1 VTVNAR
7 AHRGSLFVISA
18 PSGTGK
24 TSLVLK
30 LLERV
35 EGLRFSVSYTTRP
48 MRAGERDA
56 VDYHFV
62 DDRRFTE
69 MVAEGAFLEH
79 AEVFGRRYGTGR
91 DATVAAL
98 DAGTDLVLEI
108 DVQGAAQIR
117 ASGLGTVSVFVVP
130 PSYAELVRRLR
141 RRGSDDDAQIARR
154 LETSRLE
161 AGEYRYYD
169 YVVVNDEFDRALDDL
184 AALVRAERLR
194 RERRVAEIEAILE
207 TFPGPGADGA

>member
-1 VTVNAR
+1 M
-7 AHRGSLFVISA
+7 ISA

-48 MRAGERDA
+48 MRAGERDGI
-56 VDYHFV
+56 DYHFV

>member
-1 VTVNAR
+1 
-7 AHRGSLFVISA
+7 VISA

-48 MRAGERDA
+48 MRAGERDGI
-56 VDYHFV
+56 DYHFV

>member
-1 VTVNAR
+1 M
-7 AHRGSLFVISA
+7 ISA

-48 MRAGERDA
+48 MRAGERDGI
-56 VDYHFV
+56 DYHFV

-184 AALVRAERLR
+184 AALVCAERLR

>member
-1 VTVNAR
+1 M
-7 AHRGSLFVISA
+7 ISA

-48 MRAGERDA
+48 MRVGERDG

-69 MVAEGAFLEH
+69 MVEAGAFLEH

-130 PSYAELVRRLR
+130 PSYAELVQRLR

-154 LETSRLE
+154 LERSRLE

-169 YVVVNDEFDRALDDL
+169 YVVVNDEFDRTLDDL

-194 RERRVAEIEAILE
+194 RERRATEIEAILK

>member
-1 VTVNAR
+1 
-7 AHRGSLFVISA
+7 VISA

-48 MRAGERDA
+48 MRAGERDGI
-56 VDYHFV
+56 DYHFV

-184 AALVRAERLR
+184 AALVCAERLR

>member
-1 VTVNAR
+1 
-7 AHRGSLFVISA
+7 VISA

-48 MRAGERDA
+48 MRAGERDG

>member
-1 VTVNAR
+1 M
-7 AHRGSLFVISA
+7 ISA

-48 MRAGERDA
+48 MRAGERDG

>member
-1 VTVNAR
+1 M
-7 AHRGSLFVISA
+7 ISA

-48 MRAGERDA
+48 MRAGERDG

-69 MVAEGAFLEH
+69 MAAEGAFLEH